1 METICGSVSFVLACI
16 LEGSF
21 GRVRKLNLYLRAKVV
36 ERMLSAQRFSKG
48 EAEAFV
54 GNSAFYN
61 FHFCVL
67 LEGQCSRGPVRGHAC
82 TF

>member
-1 METICGSVSFVLACI
+1 MWLCLCVSMHLGRQLWASTQAQFVF
-16 LEGSF
+16 EG
-21 GRVRKLNLYLRAKVV
+21 KIM

-48 EAEAFV
+48 EIEVRV
-54 GNSAFYN
+54 GNSDFYN

-67 LEGQCSRGPVRGHAC
+67 LERHLCRGPVRGHAC